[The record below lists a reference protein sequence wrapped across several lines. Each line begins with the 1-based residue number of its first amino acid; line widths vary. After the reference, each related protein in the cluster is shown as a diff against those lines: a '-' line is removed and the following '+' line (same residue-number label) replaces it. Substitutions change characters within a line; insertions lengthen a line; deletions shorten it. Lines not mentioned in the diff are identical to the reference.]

1 MKKVF
6 AFVLSLAMVMCLLA
20 GCGGSEQAA
29 SADTIKIG
37 LTGPLTGG
45 NAVYGNA
52 VKWGME
58 IAVEEINA
66 AAEANGGLKID
77 FRAEDD
83 VSDNETAVNA

>member
-52 VKWGME
+52 VK
-58 IAVEEINA
+58 
-66 AAEANGGLKID
+66 
-77 FRAEDD
+77 
-83 VSDNETAVNA
+83 